1 MNRLAFRIALVIGV
15 AASWVLTTA
24 EIWPSR

>member
-1 MNRLAFRIALVIGV
+1 MNRVAFRIALVIGV

-24 EIWPSR
+24 DIWPPR